1 MAFIGN
7 VGGWFPLYYKL
18 PLHLRPR
25 LRFIWQMI
33 IHHLQKTNGKIRRRA
48 SSCAVLIIQPMK
60 KPLIALLHIGYWFVF
75 LILSMMMTYALSSNE
90 DLSNDVTE
98 EVLAAALFFIILLPA
113 IITFYTFYLVLFP
126 RYFRQKQI
134 GYAFLLGVVISI
146 GTTSLGFGFM
156 SGFLYPQCAKDMNIP
171 EAITFVTIASFFS
184 LVGGTIAFVI
194 KGFSTWFEE
203 VKLKEALQDKNHAME
218 LALVKSQLDPH
229 FLFNTI
235 NNIDVLILKDAA
247 EASDY
252 LNRLSDIMRFM
263 LYETKTE
270 EILLSKEVNYIR
282 KYIDLQKIRTANTT
296 YVDFQLSGDVNGR
309 KIAPMLFI
317 PFIEN
322 AFKHTLN
329 KKTEDAIRIH
339 IRVEKDQIHMSCIN
353 RLEKHRRLKT
363 EDGGLGNELI
373 RKRLEL
379 LYPNRHQLDTQQNE
393 AEYQVQLTINS

>member
-1 MAFIGN
+1 
-7 VGGWFPLYYKL
+7 
-18 PLHLRPR
+18 
-25 LRFIWQMI
+25 
-33 IHHLQKTNGKIRRRA
+33 
-48 SSCAVLIIQPMK
+48 MK

-75 LILSMMMTYALSSNE
+75 LILSIMMTYALSSNE

-113 IITFYTFYLVLFP
+113 IVTFYTFYLVLFP
-126 RYFRQKQI
+126 RYFRQKKI
-134 GYAFLLGVVISI
+134 GLAFLLGLAVAVI
-146 GTTSLGFGFM
+146 TTLLGFGFM
-156 SGFLYPQCAKDMNIP
+156 SGVLYPECSKNMNIP
-171 EAITFVTIASFFS
+171 EAITFVTIASFFN
-184 LVGGTIAFVI
+184 LVGGIIAFVI

-270 EILLSKEVNYIR
+270 EIALSKEVDYIR
-282 KYIDLQKIRTANTT
+282 KYIDLQKIRTANAT
-296 YVDFQLSGDVNGR
+296 YVDFQLSGDLTGR
-309 KIAPMLFI
+309 KIAPMVFI

-329 KKTEDAIRIH
+329 KKTANAIRIH

-379 LYPNRHQLDTQQNE
+379 LYPDRHQLDTQQNE
-393 AEYQVQLTINS
+393 EEYQVQLTINS

>member
-1 MAFIGN
+1 
-7 VGGWFPLYYKL
+7 
-18 PLHLRPR
+18 
-25 LRFIWQMI
+25 
-33 IHHLQKTNGKIRRRA
+33 
-48 SSCAVLIIQPMK
+48 MK